1 MVALRWAR
9 MHEIVCVG
17 DVHEGVTFDFRID
30 PETGI
35 SERALDLHGNFAKA
49 AQWAIQHQASLFC
62 VLGDLFDR
70 THVAPVFRELVRR
83 DVIEPLG
90 KAGIEVWILAGNHD
104 QPRRAA
110 RSTSLDDFRGYA
122 HVRIFREPKAE
133 TRTIDGRKVGFILLP
148 YLHPEEI
155 VEQVREKLGKEIPR
169 EEAYEAARRVWKGW
183 IQNRADELKDADLRI
198 LFGHFEMQG
207 ARYASTTPPEVVPHD
222 FTFARDML
230 PASVDL
236 AVFGHIH
243 LHQSL
248 FGKVV
253 YTGAPE
259 RIDWGERLDPKGF
272 VAVRA
277 DGTWSFEELPAR
289 PMEKIEVSVGMGE
302 DATRRVL
309 AALPKDTAGKLVRIE
324 VRLPDEL
331 RASLDERKLSDRL
344 KDAFHYELRLTS
356 SERPRITADEF
367 TMDPARLLAEYVDRN
382 FEEHPRKDAIKA
394 EAQRLL
400 REALA

>member
-1 MVALRWAR
+1 
-9 MHEIVCVG
+9 MHDIVCVG
-17 DVHEGVTFDFRID
+17 DVHEGLSFDFRID
-30 PETGI
+30 PTTGI
-35 SERALDLHGNFAKA
+35 SDRALDLHGNFARA
-49 AQWAIQHQASLFC
+49 AQWAIEHRATLFC

-90 KAGIEVWILAGNHD
+90 RAGIEVWILAGNHD

-110 RSTSLDDFRGYA
+110 RSTSLDDFRGYD
-122 HVRIFREPKAE
+122 HVRVFREPKAE
-133 TRTIDGRKVGFILLP
+133 TRVVDGRTVGFILLP

-155 VEQVREKLGKEIPR
+155 VEQIREKLGKEVPR
-169 EEAYEAARRVWKGW
+169 EEAYEAARRAWKGW
-183 IQNRADELKDADLRI
+183 IQNRAEELKDADLRL
-198 LFGHFEMQG
+198 LFGHFEFQG

-222 FTFARDML
+222 FTFTRDML
-230 PASVDL
+230 PPSVDL

-243 LHQSL
+243 MHQTL

-272 VAVRA
+272 VALRT
-277 DGTWSFEELPAR
+277 DGSWSFVELPAR
-289 PMEKIEVSVGMGE
+289 PMEKVDVTVAPG
-302 DATRRVL
+302 DDVTRRVL
-309 AALPKDTAGKLVRIE
+309 QALPKDATDRLVRIE

-331 RASLDERKLSDRL
+331 RPSLDEKALEKRL
-344 KDAFHYELRLTS
+344 HGAFHYELRLVST
-356 SERPRITADEF
+356 ERARVTTDEF
-367 TMDPARLLAEYVDRN
+367 TMDPVRLLGEYVDKSLGD
-382 FEEHPRKDAIKA
+382 HPRRDAIKA
-394 EAQRLL
+394 EALRFL